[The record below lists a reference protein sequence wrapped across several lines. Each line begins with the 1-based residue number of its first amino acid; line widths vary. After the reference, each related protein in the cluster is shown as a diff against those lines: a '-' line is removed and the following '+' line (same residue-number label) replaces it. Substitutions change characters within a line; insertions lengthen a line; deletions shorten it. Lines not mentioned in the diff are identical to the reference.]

1 MLELIVFA
9 LVLVAAQTVGG
20 FVMLSIIFSDKFA
33 KYYAKKMVRMTNVI
47 QEEME
52 ENLFEN

>member
-20 FVMLSIIFSDKFA
+20 FVMLSIMFSDKFA